1 MSDKIPTRIHAGD
14 NFSIA
19 IRQHSLYS
27 TSILGEREL
36 SAMPPTETPL
46 PELFARI
53 RAGDQDAV
61 AEVIR
66 RFEFQVRIA
75 VRARLTDPRV
85 RRIVDTADICQ
96 SAMASFF
103 ARAALGQYDPRDPA
117 DLSKLL
123 AQIARNKATSIHRYH
138 TRQRRD
144 ARRDDGQGGS
154 VFDRIPGTPSAA
166 RIAAN
171 RELLERVR
179 SKLSREEQEIAERRA
194 SGESWQEIADAL
206 GGTPDARRKQ
216 YARAVQQMIEELG
229 LETRDF
235 DLES

>member
-1 MSDKIPTRIHAGD
+1 MGQVD
-14 NFSIA
+14 
-19 IRQHSLYS
+19 
-27 TSILGEREL
+27 
-36 SAMPPTETPL
+36 TPL

-53 RAGDQDAV
+53 RSGDSDAV

-66 RFEFQVRIA
+66 RFEYQVRIA
-75 VRARLTDPRV
+75 IRARLTDPRV
-85 RRIVDTADICQ
+85 RRIVDTADVCQ

-123 AQIARNKATSIHRYH
+123 AQIARNKATSVHRYH

-144 ARRDDGQGGS
+144 ARRADAGGDS

-171 RELLERVR
+171 RELLEQVR
-179 SKLSREEQEIAERRA
+179 SKLTAEEQDIAERRA
-194 SGESWQEIADAL
+194 SGHSWQDIAEQM
-206 GGTPDARRKQ
+206 GGTPESRRKQ
-216 YARAVQQMIEELG
+216 YSRAVKQMIEDLG
-229 LETRDF
+229 LETQDF
-235 DLES
+235 DLEN